1 MILVEGHP
9 SSVTEHLVVWVAA
22 FFLIF
27 GCILTVWITVPVHGE
42 DQSAYDEVNSW
53 MLDEKKASGSLP
65 GSFELAE
72 RINAAKDSLPPEKKW
87 ELWRTWW
94 KAQQPTINKDE
105 LIEIL
110 KAKREAIESCRLR
123 YSVQIEEADEGGR
136 LNPSGYETY
145 QFLMK
150 HGKLKVERDRGSSPE
165 QLDGVYIRAY
175 DGEMVRTFKDYEK
188 PAGARGTVEKFQSR
202 TAYFDLGSPLSLQ
215 MMLNSERDYTFKM
228 PVYDLVYFL
237 QLGGYILERPET
249 VNGRKALVCALGVP
263 PVFQV
268 WLDPERNFAVL
279 RFQTNY
285 LHTDEDGP
293 DGAVFGLSPEYTRE
307 ATDFQDCGGG
317 IWLPETVVEERFY
330 DENHVVGPDVVNR
343 TVSKVHQME
352 INQPIED
359 SEFQRIYPS
368 GTLVEDFVA
377 GTTYYVGPVDEFEKV
392 VSETVA
398 PVKDATAP
406 SKVEVQPDQPSG
418 PAERDLPQRESIPG
432 QQERI
437 SDWGGIPFLL
447 LAAAVILLAAAVLIF
462 WVKRVKSANK

>member
-1 MILVEGHP
+1 MRLLEDRLGR
-9 SSVTEHLVVWVAA
+9 VTAHLVVRIAA
-22 FFLIF
+22 LFFCF
-27 GCILTVWITVPVHGE
+27 ILTVWMTVPAHGE
-42 DQSAYDEVNSW
+42 NQSAYDEAMSW
-53 MLDEKKASGSLP
+53 MLNEKKASGSLP
-65 GSFELAE
+65 GPFELAE
-72 RINAAKDSLPPEKKW
+72 RINAAKDSLPPEKKE
-87 ELWRTWW
+87 ELWRAWW

-110 KAKREAIESCRLR
+110 KAKREAIENCRLR
-123 YSVQIEEADEGGR
+123 YSVQIEEAAERGEWK
-136 LNPSGYETY
+136 PSGYETH

-175 DGEMVRTFKDYEK
+175 DGQMVRTFKDYEK
-188 PAGARGTVEKFQSR
+188 PVGARGTVEKFQSR
-202 TAYFDLGSPLSLQ
+202 RAYFDLGSPLGLQ
-215 MMLNSERDYTFKM
+215 MMLNSETDVDLKR
-228 PVYDLVYFL
+228 PVYDLVDFL
-237 QLGGYILERPET
+237 QRGGYILERPET
-249 VNGRKALVCALGVP
+249 VNGRKALVCARGLP
-263 PVFQV
+263 PVSQV

-285 LHTDEDGP
+285 LHRDEDGP
-293 DGAVFGLSPEYTRE
+293 YGAVFGLSPEYTRE

-330 DENHVVGPDVVNR
+330 DENRVVGPDVVNR

-359 SEFQRIYPS
+359 SEFQRIFPP
-368 GTLVEDFVA
+368 GTFVDDSVVDA
-377 GTTYYVGPVDEFEKV
+377 TYYVGTDDEFEKV

-418 PAERDLPQRESIPG
+418 PAERDLPQREGIPEP
-432 QQERI
+432 QERI

-447 LAAAVILLAAAVLIF
+447 LAAVVIALAAAVLIF